1 MMFMRHL
8 PIGHR
13 RSRYARSGSMTL
25 LSEVAGVAAVILTV
39 LGFMLLVNATGDLR
53 PAGGRALDGGLARHD
68 AYR

>member
-1 MMFMRHL
+1 M
-8 PIGHR
+8 
-13 RSRYARSGSMTL
+13 